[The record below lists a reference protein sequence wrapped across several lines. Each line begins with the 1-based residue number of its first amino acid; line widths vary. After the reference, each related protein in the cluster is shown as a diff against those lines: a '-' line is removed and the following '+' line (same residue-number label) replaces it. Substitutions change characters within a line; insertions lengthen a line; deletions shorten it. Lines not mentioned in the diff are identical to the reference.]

1 MRFEKYC
8 QPTTTSECVNL
19 LKTYGSE
26 ARLVAGGTDLVPKL
40 KSRAVRV
47 RAVIGLEKIAEA
59 KQIIINEEGLE
70 LGALVTLRTVSK
82 SSEIMAKWPA
92 LSEAAGHVSSNQIRN
107 IATIGGNVCNAS
119 PSADALQGL
128 IVYDAVANIIGEKG
142 TRKVPILEFFV
153 GPGKSVLEEGEFVV
167 SFTVPTP
174 KENSGATYK
183 KFAIRGD
190 TDISIVGAGSSITLD
205 ADGKVANAI
214 ISLAAVAPT
223 PIRSTEAESLIIG
236 KELTDE
242 LIDEAAEFAGNNCTP
257 ITDHRA
263 TKEYR
268 IEMVKVWTKNALK
281 DALARAK

>member
-8 QPTTTSECVNL
+8 QPTTTSECVSL

-26 ARLVAGGTDLVPKL
+26 ARMVAGGTDLVPKL

-47 RAVIGLEKIAEA
+47 KAVIGLEKIAEA
-59 KQIIINEEGLE
+59 KQIIINEKGLE

-82 SSEIMAKWPA
+82 SSEIKAKWPA
-92 LSEAAGHVSSNQIRN
+92 LSEAAGHVSSDQIRN

-128 IVYDAVANIIGEKG
+128 IVYDAIVNIVGENG
-142 TRKVPILEFFV
+142 TRKVPIVEFFV
-153 GPGKSVLEEGEFVV
+153 GPGKTVLEGGEFVI

-183 KFAIRGD
+183 KFALRGD
-190 TDISIVGAGSSITLD
+190 TDISIVGVGSNIALD
-205 ADGKVANAI
+205 ADGKVASAI
-214 ISLAAVAPT
+214 ISFAAVAPT
-223 PIRSTEAESLIIG
+223 PIRSTEAESLIMG
-236 KELTDE
+236 KQLTDE
-242 LIDEAAEFAGNNCTP
+242 LIDEAAELIGNNCSP

-268 IEMVKVWTKNALK
+268 VEMIKVWAKNALK
-281 DALARAK
+281 DALARTK